1 MKSRGTKREYE
12 VSDSRASDGRV
23 AYGFFF
29 YFFFPAMIDGN
40 IASGIHLSLLSLP
53 PSGDGGL
60 HHTRCEIQF
69 PSLLLDAAVQLLFRF
84 SPM

>member
-1 MKSRGTKREYE
+1 

-23 AYGFFF
+23 AYGFFYF
-29 YFFFPAMIDGN
+29 FFFFPAMIDGN

-60 HHTRCEIQF
+60 HHTCCEIQF
-69 PSLLLDAAVQLLFRF
+69 PSLLLDAAAAVQLLFRF